1 MRTSRTRSRLF
12 AITAATLLVMA
23 PAASASAAGAERAPV
38 LSPSL
43 VEVQEP
49 VVTPDSYICSVM
61 AWLCRIR

>member
-23 PAASASAAGAERAPV
+23 PAASASAASAERAPV
-38 LSPSL
+38 VSPSL

-49 VVTPDSYICSVM
+49 VVTPDSYICRII
-61 AWLCRIR
+61 AFLCRVQ